1 MKNLLTLK
9 DLQLKY
15 KPDILLNK
23 IEENYLKHRV
33 LLLNLLSIDS
43 CPLSKYTE
51 DRQMSFLNSDKVDN
65 NSLIKDVINSLH
77 DAIFFMTLSKKERTV
92 VTKKMRLFANE
103 LIDNQ
108 LARIEIFLE
117 DPILTM
123 PFANAKEVS
132 SPDDI
137 NKLVKTLKLITFS
150 LKSEKS
156 YWRSMPRAG
165 YLSGLQVSMG
175 EFFFLLQKI
184 GMSQKDQITLVEQI
198 FEEFKVDWKE
208 GAREN
213 IKISLQ
219 QPALEIFDKRNNDFK
234 KVFDSDQIMGVEK
247 NIISELTSFFSKYQ
261 TQLRRF

>member
-15 KPDILLNK
+15 EPDILINK
-23 IEENYLKHRV
+23 IEENYLKHKV
-33 LLLNLLSIDS
+33 LLLNLFSIDS
-43 CPLSKYTE
+43 CSLSKYTE
-51 DRQMSFLNSDKVDN
+51 DRQISFLNSGKVDN
-65 NSLIKDVINSLH
+65 TSLIKDVVSSLH
-77 DAIFFMTLSKKERTV
+77 DAIYFMILSKNERTV

-117 DPILTM
+117 DPVLIM
-123 PFANAKEVS
+123 PFSNAKDIS
-132 SPDDI
+132 FPDDI
-137 NKLVKTLKLITFS
+137 NKIVNALKIIAFS

-156 YWRSMPRAG
+156 YWSSMPRAG

-175 EFFFLLQKI
+175 DFFYLLKKI

-261 TQLRRF
+261 SQLRRF